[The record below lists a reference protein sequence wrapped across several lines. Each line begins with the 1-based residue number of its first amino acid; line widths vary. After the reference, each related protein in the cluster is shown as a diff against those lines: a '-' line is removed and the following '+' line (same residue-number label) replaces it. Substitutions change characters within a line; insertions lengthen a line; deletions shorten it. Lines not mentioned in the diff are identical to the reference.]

1 MVAINNAFLILTGN
15 YGFMEGLNF
24 IVDSITVKLRE
35 IVSNH
40 ESETLYNN
48 LSIFSNITPIL

>member
-1 MVAINNAFLILTGN
+1 MVAINNTFLILTGN
-15 YGFMEGLNF
+15 YGFMKGLNF

-40 ESETLYNN
+40 ESEALHNN
-48 LSIFSNITPIL
+48 LNIFSNITPIL